1 MTKGADRP
9 PSGFA
14 VEIVSEAARRR
25 GINLQWVSLE
35 RDPAAAL
42 ARGTIDLY
50 PALAHAP
57 DRPDLVHLSS
67 PWWEAN
73 LALIVDK
80 RRGLKSPDQMAGLRI
95 AFVDR
100 SISADLAKQMFP
112 RSEYVRKT
120 PYEDVLRAACAGEAD
135 AAFLTVG
142 LYVTLL
148 QQHVDGC
155 ESTPL

>member
-1 MTKGADRP
+1 
-9 PSGFA
+9 
-14 VEIVSEAARRR
+14 
-25 GINLQWVSLE
+25 
-35 RDPAAAL
+35 
-42 ARGTIDLY
+42 
-50 PALAHAP
+50 
-57 DRPDLVHLSS
+57 
-67 PWWEAN
+67 
-73 LALIVDK
+73 
-80 RRGLKSPDQMAGLRI
+80 

-155 ESTPL
+155 ESTPLSVIIVPEATIAESVGARQESEAVADEMAAEIGKLGYDGTMTKIGARSGVLVSSEPKLFRSLLAAERRTRTALYAAAVLALVIVIVGW